1 MGLLRELGYER
12 VRYYHGGLED
22 WRANGGPVV
31 GAASR
36 DSTEPRSE
44 DGESEAAGASGD
56 TTRARRGPTWVLYA
70 LDRFSTR

>member
-1 MGLLRELGYER
+1 MGLLRKLGYER

-31 GAASR
+31 GATSR

-44 DGESEAAGASGD
+44 DGESEAEESKD
-56 TTRARRGPTWVLYA
+56 
-70 LDRFSTR
+70 